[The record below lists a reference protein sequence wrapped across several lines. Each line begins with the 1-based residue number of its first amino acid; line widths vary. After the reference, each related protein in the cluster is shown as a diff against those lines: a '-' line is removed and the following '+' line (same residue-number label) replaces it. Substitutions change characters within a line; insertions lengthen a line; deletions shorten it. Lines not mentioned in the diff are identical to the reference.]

1 MQKSALSILMLL
13 VGFIGF
19 SQNFQQLIDDSKT
32 NLSKENSTAAKAK
45 LTADLAWYY
54 CYVNVDSALVYG
66 KKSLEFSK
74 QTKNDTLV
82 GQSLND
88 LSTVHFVRGNYPTAI
103 DFARKSL
110 VYRKKLKDTAG
121 IASLYNKMGNNFN
134 KTNVLDSTIYYYLKA
149 RDYYYKVNDSFSSVK
164 IESNIAATY
173 YLSGNHKKA
182 LEYLNP
188 SILYFQN
195 KGLKR
200 ELSNSYI
207 TKGNIFLSKND
218 TLVAID
224 AYKQAAKH
232 AEESKN
238 YVGLASALNNLST
251 IYNGLNNIE
260 ESTNYIK
267 RAIEI
272 RESIG
277 ALGDLE
283 SAKLT
288 LAINNFNLG
297 NIKESKDGLL
307 KIKSHFIKTEAN
319 EKLQNLYE
327 TLMLIYAIENNRD
340 SLNFYSKQYK
350 LALNSNLSESNLKY
364 SQEIEA
370 KYETEKKENEILA
383 QKATIAENKLNI
395 NRKNTQ
401 LIGLVVLAAVLSLLG
416 YLLFKQQKL
425 KNEQL
430 QKESQLKEALVK
442 IETQNKLQEQ
452 RLRISRDLHDNIGAQ
467 LTFIISSIEN
477 LQYGFK
483 ITNEKLTDKLLGIS
497 NFTKETISELRDTI
511 WAMNKNAITLEDLQ
525 ARISNFIDK
534 AQVSSSGIKFEFNV
548 DSNIEKEVEFTSVRG
563 MNIYRVIQEAVNN
576 ALKYAEPSLI
586 TVDIKKTDEKIQFKV
601 TDNGTGFKNEHIETG
616 NGLQNM
622 KKRADE
628 IGAHFE
634 IESKSGKGTAVTLL
648 C

>member
-1 MQKSALSILMLL
+1 MQKSTLSILMLL
-13 VGFIGF
+13 VGFFGF
-19 SQNFQQLIDDSKT
+19 SQNFKQLIETSKV

-66 KKSLEFSK
+66 EKSLGFSK

-103 DFARKSL
+103 DYARKSL

-182 LEYLNP
+182 LEYLIP
-188 SILYFQN
+188 SILYFQSKN
-195 KGLKR
+195 LKR

-224 AYKQAAKH
+224 AYKQAAKQ

-238 YVGLASALNNLST
+238 YVGWASALNNLST
-251 IYNGLNNIE
+251 IYNGLNSIE

-267 RAIEI
+267 KAIEI

-288 LAINNFNLG
+288 LAINNFTLG
-297 NIKESKDGLL
+297 NIKESKEELL
-307 KIKSHFIKTEAN
+307 KIKSHFIKTDAN

-327 TLMLIYAIENNRD
+327 TLMLIYAVENKRD

-350 LALNSNLSESNLKY
+350 QTLNTNLSESNLKY

-370 KYETEKKENEILA
+370 KYETEKKENEILE
-383 QKATIAENKLNI
+383 QKATIAENNLRI
-395 NRKNTQ
+395 NKKNTQ
-401 LIGLVVLAAVLSLLG
+401 LTGLAVLVVVLTLLG

-430 QKESQLKEALVK
+430 KKESQLKEALVK

-477 LQYGFK
+477 LQFGFK

-511 WAMNKNAITLEDLQ
+511 WAMNKNAISLEDLQ
-525 ARISNFIDK
+525 SRISNFIDK
-534 AQVSSSGIKFEFNV
+534 AKLSSSGIQFEFMM
-548 DSNIEKEVEFTSVRG
+548 DESIKKDIEFNSVRG
-563 MNIYRVIQEAVNN
+563 MNIYRIIQEAVNN
-576 ALKYAEPSLI
+576 ALKYADATAIAVNVKHEGSKL
-586 TVDIKKTDEKIQFKV
+586 QFKV
-601 TDNGTGFKNEHIETG
+601 TDNGKGFEKESAKSG
-616 NGLQNM
+616 NGLNNM

-628 IGAHFE
+628 IDAHFE
-634 IESKSGKGTAVTLL
+634 IESKPGNGTVLTLV